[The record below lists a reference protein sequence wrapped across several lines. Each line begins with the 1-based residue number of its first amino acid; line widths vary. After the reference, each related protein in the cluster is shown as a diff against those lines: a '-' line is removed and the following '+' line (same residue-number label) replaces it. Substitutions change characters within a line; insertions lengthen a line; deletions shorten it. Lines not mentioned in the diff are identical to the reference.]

1 MKKIRDL
8 LAFGISALFSPYVTA
23 AVFIIIITYL
33 NAKDIQQFLPWMG
46 IAFLFAIMIPGGYI
60 LWKVERKHIRDI
72 HLSVHSER
80 KIPFMITAISST
92 AGALALFAVGAAKPV
107 AVMMTA
113 YAVNAIT
120 VALLTLFWKVSIH
133 TALYS
138 SIITVLVILLGAWY
152 GWLYLLLIP
161 LAWSRIYRHRHS
173 VVQVV
178 GGAIIAFVSTSLV
191 FWIFGYI

>member
-1 MKKIRDL
+1 MKKVWDL
-8 LAFGISALFSPYVTA
+8 LAFGISGLFSPYVTA
-23 AVFIIIITYL
+23 AVFIIVITYL

-60 LWKVERKHIRDI
+60 LWKVERNHVRDI
-72 HLSVHSER
+72 HLSLHSER
-80 KIPFMITAISST
+80 KIPFMITAISSVV
-92 AGALALFAVGAAKPV
+92 GALALLAVGAAKPV
-107 AVMMTA
+107 AVMMIA

-138 SIITVLVILLGAWY
+138 SVITVLVILLGAWY

-173 VVQVV
+173 VAQVV

>member
-1 MKKIRDL
+1 MKKVRDL

-92 AGALALFAVGAAKPV
+92 AGALALFGIGAAKPV
-107 AVMMTA
+107 VVMMTA

-138 SIITVLVILLGAWY
+138 SVITVLVILLGAWY
-152 GWLYLLLIP
+152 GWLYLLLVP

-173 VVQVV
+173 VGQVV

>member
-1 MKKIRDL
+1 MKKTWNL
-8 LAFGISALFSPYVTA
+8 LAFGVSALFSPYVTA

-46 IAFLFAIMIPGGYI
+46 IAFLFAIIIPGGYV
-60 LWKVERKHIRDI
+60 LWKIEKKEIKDI
-72 HLSVHSER
+72 HLSDYNER
-80 KIPFMITAISST
+80 KIPFLITAISAS
-92 AGALALFAVGAAKPV
+92 AGALALFMIHAAKPV
-107 AVMMTA
+107 VVMGVT

-120 VALLTLFWKVSIH
+120 VAILTWFWKVSIH

-138 SIITVLVILLGAWY
+138 SVITVLVILFGIKF
-152 GWLYLLLIP
+152 GWLYLFLIP

-173 VVQVV
+173 LQQAI
-178 GGAIIAFVSTSLV
+178 GGAIIAFVATSLV

>member
-113 YAVNAIT
+113 YAGNAIT